1 MAGLMRIVAIVAR
14 RLAAAVPALFGVLVV
29 TFVLMRILP
38 GDPASLMAS
47 SPSAGP
53 EEIAEIRARLGLD
66 GPIPEQFLVY
76 LGDLAQGDLGQ
87 SFVTGQPV
95 ATDLMERLPAS
106 LELILVALIA
116 AVAVALPLGV
126 AAALRP
132 ATLLDHGVRVVGTL
146 GVAIPT
152 FVTGLLLIY
161 VFYYR
166 LGWAPD
172 PTGRLD
178 VFLDPPPRITGFLL
192 VDSLLAADPAAF
204 RAAAAQLVLPA
215 ATLALF
221 VMAPLVRITRAAMLE
236 AMASEHV
243 RAARALGIGRR
254 RVVLVY
260 GLRTALVP
268 VLTVA
273 GTVIS
278 TLLGASVL
286 VEKVFAWPG
295 IASYSLDA
303 LAAGDFAPVQGF
315 VLLMAL
321 IYVVLN
327 LVIDLAYRLA
337 DPRVTLA

>member
-66 GPIPEQFLVY
+66 RPIPEQFLVY
-76 LGDLAQGDLGQ
+76 LGALAHGDLGQ

-116 AVAVALPLGV
+116 AILVGLPLGV
-126 AAALRP
+126 VAALRP
-132 ATLLDHGVRVVGTL
+132 GTLLDHAVRVVGTL

-178 VFLDPPPRITGFLL
+178 VFLDPPPCITGFLL